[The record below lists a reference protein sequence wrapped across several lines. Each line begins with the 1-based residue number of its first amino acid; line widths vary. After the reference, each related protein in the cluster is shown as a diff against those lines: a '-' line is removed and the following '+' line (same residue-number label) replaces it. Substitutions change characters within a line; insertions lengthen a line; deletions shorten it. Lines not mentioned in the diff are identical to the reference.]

1 MTLQIIDCAQN
12 SPEWHQARA
21 AIPTASQF
29 SAILAKGEGKMR
41 KAYLNRLAAEA
52 YTGDPLESYKS
63 MEMER
68 GHAMEAEARDLYCFQ
83 TGAQP
88 QIVGFIRNGRKGC
101 SPDALIGDDG
111 ILEIKT
117 QRADLLIETLAKDE
131 FPKEHIAQCQGA
143 LWITGRNYI
152 DIAVYWPKMPL
163 FVKRATRD
171 ERYIQTLA
179 TEVDRFNAELDAVIG
194 QIRARGEAVAA

>member
-1 MTLQIIDCAQN
+1 MQIFNCDQN
-12 SPEWHQARA
+12 SAEWLQARSGV
-21 AIPTASQF
+21 PTASQF
-29 SAILAKGEGKMR
+29 SAILAKGEGKTR

-52 YTGDPLESYKS
+52 YTGDPLETFKS

-68 GHAMEAEARDLYCFQ
+68 GHAMEAEARDLYQFQ
-83 TGAQP
+83 TGAQLER
-88 QIVGFIRNGRKGC
+88 VGFIKNGRKGC

-143 LWITGRNYI
+143 LWVTGRAYV
-152 DIAVYWPKMPL
+152 DIIVYWPKMPL

-171 ERYIQTLA
+171 EAFIQRLA
-179 TEVDRFNAELDAVIG
+179 TEVDRFNAELDAVVAE
-194 QIRARGEAVAA
+194 IRRRGEAIAA